1 VDDAELGAVLRV
13 AEEAGRAAAT
23 MVKARLGADVVKTK
37 ASRGDLLTEVDGAA
51 ERLIEARVRAAF
63 PTHAFLGE
71 ESVAAGAK
79 ASAEAI
85 AAAMDAAFD
94 GTGGGAASEAQSSGS
109 GSGSVSASTSSAP
122 GDDWLWIV
130 DPIDGT
136 TNFVQSLPIVGIS
149 IGAAR
154 RRRGGS
160 RDPTVGGGGGG
171 GAGVWEMAAG
181 VIVDPFKGEVF
192 STAARYGAF
201 LDGVPIRVSTERL
214 ADAVVATGFAPNQAS
229 LRPMARGIVA
239 VGARART
246 VRMLGSAAIMLAWV
260 ACGRLSAYFEADLN
274 AWDTAAGVLLV
285 REAGGLV
292 TELSGAPF
300 GIASRPLLAANAAA
314 HAELRDTLVEA
325 NVIGL
330 DPE

>member
-1 VDDAELGAVLRV
+1 LCEETKQMWTPETGMPPGHNRAEGIALHMLRWLSYCGDSSYGKQWEQSGLDRLKPSNVMVEAADADGKVLASRFES
-13 AEEAGRAAAT
+13 AGAGR
-23 MVKARLGADVVKTK
+23 VRLLV
-37 ASRGDLLTEVDGAA
+37 
-51 ERLIEARVRAAF
+51 
-63 PTHAFLGE
+63 E
-71 ESVAAGAK
+71 ESAARYP
-79 ASAEAI
+79 I
-85 AAAMDAAFD
+85 
-94 GTGGGAASEAQSSGS
+94 T
-109 GSGSVSASTSSAP
+109 
-122 GDDWLWIV
+122 I
-130 DPIDGT
+130 DPIA
-136 TNFVQSLPIVGIS
+136 QQAYLKVGDA
-149 IGAAR
+149 GY
-154 RRRGGS
+154 
-160 RDPTVGGGGGG
+160 GGGGDAFGG
-171 GAGVWEMAAG
+171 SVAVSGVWEMAAG